1 MTRVAPNFIYP
12 RTVPVYVTTN
22 PSLPITLEDVYY
34 VRAILSRTKWRAF
47 FRGPSVRIFLEA
59 RSRQEFRNGSDH
71 YYLTRNLTVFCRA
84 RAHDYFV
91 GIAVGRPVRRQTI
104 DTPLVSTNDVVRR
117 RKRRLPIVCYVHAT
131 PKLNVCPG
139 SPVPYCVLRN

>member
-71 YYLTRNLTVFCRA
+71 YYLTRNLTVFRRA

-91 GIAVGRPVRRQTI
+91 GIAVGRPVRRQS
-104 DTPLVSTNDVVRR
+104 TPHWYQRTTSCGGENDG
-117 RKRRLPIVCYVHAT
+117 CQSCAT
-131 PKLNVCPG
+131 YTRP
-139 SPVPYCVLRN
+139 RN